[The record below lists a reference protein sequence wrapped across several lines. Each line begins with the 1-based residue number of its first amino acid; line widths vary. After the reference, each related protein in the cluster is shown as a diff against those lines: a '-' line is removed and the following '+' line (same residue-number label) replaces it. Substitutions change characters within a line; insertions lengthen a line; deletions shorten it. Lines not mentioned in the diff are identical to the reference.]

1 MFFDRLDASA
11 LSSPR
16 PGRLRKGVIALA
28 AAATLPLIAN
38 SRLPANTLVLTDVD
52 QALVLLA
59 ENLKPTDADLLAEG
73 TDQYNQGKY
82 EDAQVSLQQI
92 KVEGLSQADQQKLKD
107 TLGKVESALNQRK
120 TARAEFEAGEK
131 ALNEDKN
138 PSEAMKHYRAAAENK
153 FADDATKAKANSQ
166 MAVAD
171 ATMKAGRTEAAPVT
185 AERTGGATDAK
196 GMYKEAV
203 ADYKAGRYESART
216 KFSQLQAAGYKGGLF
231 DRKPGE
237 FLRDIDK
244 KMAEGVAAVAETQQ
258 PAPTVQPVQPRPQV
272 QPQPKPEPVVVQP
285 QPKPEPVVVQPQ
297 PKPVPVVVQPQPKP
311 VPVVVQPQPKPEPV
325 VVQPP
330 PQPKPEPVVVQP
342 QPKPE
347 PVVTVQPEPEPRAM
361 TAREAYAAGVAE
373 YNRGDFTAARAHFQ
387 AAQDAGYKPP
397 LFKDPPSRYIARID
411 SRNQPAPV
419 VEERTAVAV
428 QPTTRTVSPADNE
441 LAATARMERAK
452 LEQRAYEAQQLV
464 AKAREAERDNR
475 LQDAYLLYQ
484 DAARLDPS
492 NRDAAQGLAQTELR
506 VGGAPR
512 GDLLQNELTR
522 NAVRRDAIQWSFDQ
536 AIADANAAIVRR
548 DFNAAQEALDRAR
561 VAKESNPSIF
571 SQQALAAFDSTVANT
586 QLRLAKAQEEGRV
599 VNERTAATEAQRDA
613 VERQRIEAIERR
625 RTVQILVRT
634 ARQLI
639 YDGQYS
645 QAEGV
650 LNQIL
655 AIDPTNDYAV
665 GVKQLVADSAK
676 FNEQRRLREKHDR
689 EFERQLNSAEEKK
702 IPYMDIMVYPTNWP
716 DISDLR
722 DREVMS
728 ERRGGTEDLQV
739 QAVLDRRLPEIRF
752 DAVALGDVVDFMRDV
767 TGANIFVNWRTIEA
781 AGVEKTAPVSARL
794 HDIKFSKALT
804 TILSDVGG
812 GAVKLGYTVDDGV
825 ITISTA
831 EDLNKNTA
839 INVYDIRDLLVI
851 APDFN
856 QPPDFSLA
864 TSGQGGGG
872 GGGRGGGGG
881 GGGGGRGGGGGGGRG
896 GGGGGGGGGLFGNT
910 QTTGNQQNNAQ
921 RTDELVMEIQNLIKE
936 TVDRESWID
945 NGGKFGSLKFLS
957 GQLIVTQTP
966 ENQRQ
971 LVSLL
976 DKLRET
982 RAIQVSIETRFLTVQ
997 RNFLEDIGIDL
1008 DFFFNINNPT
1018 KFSPIVVQQGS
1029 SAFPIASTPTPGS
1042 IGATAQP
1049 GIQVQ
1054 GSFLDDFQ
1062 VNFLIRATQ
1071 ASINSTILTA
1081 PRVTVF
1087 NGQQAFVVVAQ
1098 QQAYVSDLEAVTG
1111 DGVGLFNPIIDTV
1124 QTGVRLVVQ
1133 PTVSA
1138 DRKYVTLSL
1147 QPQVSQLVR
1156 LDSFPVFGIAN
1167 QNGNNGGGGGGGN
1180 NNTVFQATLQLP
1192 ILNLTSVNTIVSV
1205 PDGGTLLLGGQTLA
1219 GETEVE
1225 EGVPILSKIPF
1236 IKRLFTNHS
1245 TAKDESI
1252 LLILVKPM
1260 IIIQR
1265 EVEQQQFPLLGT
1277 KTRS

>member
-1 MFFDRLDASA
+1 M
-11 LSSPR
+11 
-16 PGRLRKGVIALA
+16 IALA
-28 AAATLPLIAN
+28 VAATLPLIAN
-38 SRLPANTLVLTDVD
+38 SRLPANTLELTDVD

-59 ENLKPTDADLLAEG
+59 ENLKPTDAELLAEG

-107 TLGKVESALNQRK
+107 TLSKVESALNQRK
-120 TARAEFEAGEK
+120 MARVEFEAGEK

-138 PSEAMKHYRAAAENK
+138 PSEALKHYRAAAENK

-171 ATMKAGRTEAAPVT
+171 ATMKAGGPEAAPT
-185 AERTGGATDAK
+185 RAERTGGATDAK

-203 ADYKAGRYESART
+203 ADYKAGRYEAART

-237 FLRDIDK
+237 FLRDIDR

-258 PAPTVQPVQPRPQV
+258 PAPTVQPIQPRPQV

-285 QPKPEPVVVQPQ
+285 QPKPEPVVVQPPPQ
-297 PKPVPVVVQPQPKP
+297 PKPEPVVVQPK
-311 VPVVVQPQPKPEPV
+311 PQPKPEPV

-347 PVVTVQPEPEPRAM
+347 PVVVQPEPPRGM
-361 TAREAYAAGVAE
+361 TAREAYTAGVAE
-373 YNRGDFTAARAHFQ
+373 YNRGDFTAARVHFQ
-387 AAQDAGYKPP
+387 QAQDAGYRPP

-411 SRNQPAPV
+411 ARMQPAPV

-428 QPTTRTVSPADNE
+428 QPTTQTVSPADNE

-452 LEQRAYEAQQLV
+452 QEQRAYEAQQMV
-464 AKAREAERDNR
+464 AKAKEAERDNR
-475 LQDAYLLYQ
+475 LQDAYSLYQ

-492 NRDAAQGLAQTELR
+492 NRDAAEGLAQTELR

-512 GDLLQNELTR
+512 GNLLESELAR
-522 NAVRRDAIQWSFDQ
+522 NNVRRDAIRWSFDQ
-536 AIADANAAIVRR
+536 AIADANAAIARR

-599 VNERTAATEAQRDA
+599 VNERTAAAEAQRDA
-613 VERQRIEAIERR
+613 AERQRIEAIERR

-655 AIDPTNDYAV
+655 VIDPTNDYAV
-665 GVKQLVADSAK
+665 GVKQLVTDNAK
-676 FNEQRRLREKHDR
+676 FQEQRRLREKHDR

-851 APDFN
+851 APDFD

-864 TSGQGGGG
+864 TSGQGGGRGGGGG
-872 GGGRGGGGG
+872 GGGRGGG

-896 GGGGGGGGGLFGNT
+896 GGGGGGGGGGLFGGG

-921 RTDELVMEIQNLIKE
+921 RTDELVQEIQNLIKE

-1008 DFFFNINNPT
+1008 DFFFNINNPS

-1029 SAFPIASTPTPGS
+1029 SAFPIATTPTPGS

-1167 QNGNNGGGGGGGN
+1167 QNGNNGGGGGTN

-1236 IKRLFTNHS
+1236 IKRLFTNRS
-1245 TAKDESI
+1245 TAKDESV